1 MRRTVTVAVIVA
13 LAGSCISSSAFPESV
28 FDEGRFVTPRLVLES
43 PGPASGF
50 AAFGPV
56 SDGGAAL
63 ADGEQAKDISAKSA
77 AGWSLLL
84 PGLGQQRAGHPVR
97 AKVYYAV
104 EAAVW
109 ISVATFAWMGY
120 DRENTY
126 KDYAVVY
133 GSVSG
138 TDHSDDF
145 YRTIGEYPAS
155 DGPDGYN
162 DAVRRE
168 ARDLYYPDVAAME
181 SYYRSNAMTGDESW
195 AWNGESEYRRYGD
208 IRDGSR
214 FAYRIALYAALGAV
228 ALRIVSAADAVRTV
242 HVDQNP
248 PATEGATSIGIERRS
263 QGVALC
269 VQRSF

>member
-13 LAGSCISSSAFPESV
+13 LAGSCFSSSAFPESV
-28 FDEGRFVTPRLVLES
+28 FDAGRLPSPRPVLES
-43 PGPASGF
+43 LAAADGF
-50 AAFGPV
+50 AALGAVP
-56 SDGGAAL
+56 GGGIAP
-63 ADGEQAKDISAKSA
+63 GEAEPANGISAKSA

-84 PGLGQQRAGHPVR
+84 PGLGQQRAGHPR
-97 AKVYYAV
+97 SAKIYYAV

-109 ISVATFAWMGY
+109 ISVASFVWMGY

-126 KDYAVVY
+126 KDYAVVF
-133 GSVSG
+133 GDVSG

-145 YRTIGEYPAS
+145 YRTIGEYSSS

-162 DAVRRE
+162 EAVRRE

-195 AWNGESEYRRYGD
+195 AWKGESEYRRYGD

-242 HVDQNP
+242 HVDQSP
-248 PATEGATSIGIERRS
+248 PANEGATSIGIERRS